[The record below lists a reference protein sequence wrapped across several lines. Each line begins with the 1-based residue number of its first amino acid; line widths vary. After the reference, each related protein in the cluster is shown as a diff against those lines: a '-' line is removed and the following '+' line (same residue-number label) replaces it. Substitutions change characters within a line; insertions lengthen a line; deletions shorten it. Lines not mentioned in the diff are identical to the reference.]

1 MRLVKAAEMQEL
13 DRLTTRKLGISGIV
27 LMENAGRG
35 ASRLFLNHFDP
46 LPGSHVLVLCGSGNN
61 GGDGYV
67 MARYLFQA
75 GLKVTVAVLSE
86 LSRISNDALTNL
98 EIILNMGF
106 DIMEV
111 PDMGGWTELKREL
124 EDCDYII
131 DGILGTGLSTPVRG
145 LYSQV
150 IEEVNS
156 LEKPVLAVDIPSGIN
171 ADTGQIMGTAI
182 EADITVTFG
191 FPKVGELI
199 SPGAELTGRLTR
211 IDISIPD
218 TVADQV
224 PAEFHMIEPNYFK
237 DFFHMERQDI
247 HKGDRGHILVI
258 AGSIG
263 KTGAA
268 VLTATGALRAGAGL
282 VTLGVPESLNPVFEE
297 KLTEAMTVPLPETSD
312 RSLSI
317 KAEKVILTLL
327 KGKTAVAIGPGLS
340 TNKETIALVRNI
352 VARCDLPMVI
362 DADAL
367 NSLAGDMEVLTAHNS
382 KRILTPHPGE
392 MARLTGLKNSEI
404 QADRLGTA
412 CAFVKEHGC
421 YLILK
426 GAHTLIAD
434 PAGHIYLNPTGN
446 PALSTGGSGDV
457 LTGLIAGFLARQWPM
472 NMAAIAGVYMHG
484 MAADLLAEDMGPA
497 GVLAGDLLEVF
508 PEIAASLIRDDWP
521 MTELPPHMDLY
532 QPL

>member
-13 DRLTTRKLGISGIV
+13 DRLTIRKLGISGIV

-75 GLKVTVAVLSE
+75 GLKV
-86 LSRISNDALTNL
+86 
-98 EIILNMGF
+98 
-106 DIMEV
+106 
-111 PDMGGWTELKREL
+111 KL

-199 SPGAELTGRLTR
+199 SPGAELAGRLTR

-224 PAEFHMIEPNYFK
+224 PAEFHMIEPNHFK

-247 HKGDRGHILVI
+247 HKGDRGHVLVI

-297 KLTEAMTVPLPETSD
+297 KLTEAMTVPLPETS
-312 RSLSI
+312 
-317 KAEKVILTLL
+317 
-327 KGKTAVAIGPGLS
+327 
-340 TNKETIALVRNI
+340 
-352 VARCDLPMVI
+352 
-362 DADAL
+362 
-367 NSLAGDMEVLTAHNS
+367 
-382 KRILTPHPGE
+382 
-392 MARLTGLKNSEI
+392 
-404 QADRLGTA
+404 
-412 CAFVKEHGC
+412 
-421 YLILK
+421 
-426 GAHTLIAD
+426 
-434 PAGHIYLNPTGN
+434 
-446 PALSTGGSGDV
+446 
-457 LTGLIAGFLARQWPM
+457 
-472 NMAAIAGVYMHG
+472 
-484 MAADLLAEDMGPA
+484 
-497 GVLAGDLLEVF
+497 
-508 PEIAASLIRDDWP
+508 
-521 MTELPPHMDLY
+521 
-532 QPL
+532 